1 MSDGARRA
9 DTVIAVLFG
18 VGSTCFFVGP
28 FPGYVQLVGSS
39 ADGMTFFVGS
49 IFFTAAALVQFLTTR
64 LTGGHVPDWWASG
77 IQFAGTLFFNI
88 STYEAMQDAL
98 DTRATDRL
106 VWTPDVFG
114 SICFLVSSALAY
126 RLANGSFLG
135 GRRRDGPERIAFVN
149 LLGSVAFGIS
159 AVAAFVVPSTGNVLS
174 LGGANFTTALGAACF
189 LVGSV
194 LLLPAVSS
202 RRRS

>member
-9 DTVIAVLFG
+9 NTSIAVLFA

-64 LTGGHVPDWWASG
+64 LTGGRAPDWWASG

-88 STYEAMQDAL
+88 STFDAMQDAL

-135 GRRRDGPERIAFVN
+135 RRRRDGPERIALVN

-174 LGGANFTTALGAACF
+174 LGAANFTTAVGAACF